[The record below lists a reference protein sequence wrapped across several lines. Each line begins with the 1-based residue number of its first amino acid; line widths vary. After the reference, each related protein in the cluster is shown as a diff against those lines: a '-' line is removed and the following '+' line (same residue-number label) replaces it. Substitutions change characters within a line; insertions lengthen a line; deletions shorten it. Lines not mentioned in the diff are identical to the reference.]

1 MIKPLNDNVVLKKE
15 HKEEEK
21 KTISGIIISSKKEES
36 EYAVVVAVG
45 PGKLDKDNKRIKPC
59 VNVGDK
65 VIYKNYS
72 PTKVKVDDAE
82 YLIISADDILA
93 VLE

>member
-15 HKEEEK
+15 ALEEEK
-21 KTISGIIISSKKEES
+21 KTVSGIIISSKKEES
-36 EYAVVVAVG
+36 EYAVVKAVG
-45 PGKLDKDNKRIKPC
+45 EGRIENGNLIKPQ
-59 VNVGDK
+59 VKVGDK

-72 PTKVKVDDAE
+72 PTKVKVEDEE
-82 YLIISADDILA
+82 YLIVSASDILA

>member
-15 HKEEEK
+15 TKEEEK

-45 PGKLDKDNKRIKPC
+45 AGKIDHGSLIKPS
-59 VNVGDK
+59 VSVGDK

-72 PTKVKVDDAE
+72 PTKVKVDDEE
-82 YLIISADDILA
+82 YLIVSASDILA